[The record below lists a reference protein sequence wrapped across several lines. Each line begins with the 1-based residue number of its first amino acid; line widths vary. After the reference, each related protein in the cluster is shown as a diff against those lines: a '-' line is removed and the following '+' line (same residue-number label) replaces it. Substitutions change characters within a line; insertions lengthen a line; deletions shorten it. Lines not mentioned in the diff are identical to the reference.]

1 MPHWRLALTE
11 VVIFCTGALYPFIF
25 SFLFLVPGSWRYL
38 CLVLKWNQ
46 KGRKKIIPLK
56 QLCKRSSKF
65 QKPGGGGGAPLH
77 QTANFRFR
85 LQLFFVFRF
94 WLFFSCPL
102 LWIHIGWRLSG
113 FQKKCLL
120 FLDLFGNFLYFFCP
134 FGGWKTNHSIK
145 INQVWVLSSGH
156 YLFETCQ
163 ISASTAVL
171 T

>member
-1 MPHWRLALTE
+1 MGKLNGLHTLSTAQLGEAAQIIWNEQNWKRASCIL
-11 VVIFCTGALYPFIF
+11 FNMSLY
-25 SFLFLVPGSWRYL
+25 
-38 CLVLKWNQ
+38 
-46 KGRKKIIPLK
+46 IISQPWH
-56 QLCKRSSKF
+56 SNHSN
-65 QKPGGGGGAPLH
+65 APLH